1 MKDQFCGFF
10 TTAIVMCLSTLAQ
23 AQQGHVFTRDDTL
36 RGSITDGRIW
46 WDLAYYELSLRVD
59 PEKQYIKGSTTIHY
73 DILSEYQVMQID
85 LQEPMEFT
93 SAVQDEKDL
102 EVERAG
108 KNAYF
113 VHLEKP
119 QQKGSSESVVISFE
133 GKPITPA
140 RPPWDGGIQWQK
152 DKLGYDFIATS
163 CQGLGASAW
172 WACKDHM
179 YDEPDSMLISIT
191 IPSHL
196 VDISNGRLRR
206 AADNGN
212 GTTTY
217 DWFVGNPISN
227 YVVNMNIGNYAHFS
241 DTLQGEKGI
250 LDLDYFVLVYNLPKA
265 KEHFQ
270 QVKPMLR
277 AFEHWFGPYPFYED
291 GYKLVE
297 VPYLGMEHQSS
308 VTYGNEFM
316 NGYLGYDLS
325 QTGWGLKWDYIIV
338 HESGH
343 EWFANNITY
352 KDIADMWIHE
362 GFTYYSECLYVEYLY
377 GKEAGAEYIIGSR
390 HSIANESPIIGMY
403 DVNREG
409 SGDMYNKGGNLL
421 HMIRQIFDD
430 DRKWRETLRGLNRDF
445 YHSIV
450 TTKQIEDYI
459 SERSGM
465 HLEKV
470 FDQYLRDTRIPVLE
484 YKQDGNTLSYRWT
497 NCIDGFDM
505 PMKVQTRDGE
515 FEFIFPSTTWES
527 KRMRTDSE
535 PVFDG
540 NFYVDLRAVD

>member
-1 MKDQFCGFF
+1 
-10 TTAIVMCLSTLAQ
+10 
-23 AQQGHVFTRDDTL
+23 
-36 RGSITDGRIW
+36 
-46 WDLAYYELSLRVD
+46 
-59 PEKQYIKGSTTIHY
+59 
-73 DILSEYQVMQID
+73 
-85 LQEPMEFT
+85 
-93 SAVQDEKDL
+93 
-102 EVERAG
+102 
-108 KNAYF
+108 
-113 VHLEKP
+113 
-119 QQKGSSESVVISFE
+119 
-133 GKPITPA
+133 
-140 RPPWDGGIQWQK
+140 
-152 DKLGYDFIATS
+152 
-163 CQGLGASAW
+163 
-172 WACKDHM
+172 
-179 YDEPDSMLISIT
+179 
-191 IPSHL
+191 
-196 VDISNGRLRR
+196 
-206 AADNGN
+206 
-212 GTTTY
+212 
-217 DWFVGNPISN
+217 
-227 YVVNMNIGNYAHFS
+227 MNIGNYAHFS